1 MSADLVP
8 LCSDIALSA
17 KMPFSGFWYLST
29 KTPDP
34 PLASDRHVVAKRTFG
49 PPDLVHYLVRIRQK
63 THWTKSKKPG
73 LEISEM

>member
-1 MSADLVP
+1 MSVDLAP

-17 KMPFSGFWYLST
+17 NMPFFVFWYLST
-29 KTPDP
+29 KTPDLS
-34 PLASDRHVVAKRTFG
+34 LASDRHVMAKRTFG